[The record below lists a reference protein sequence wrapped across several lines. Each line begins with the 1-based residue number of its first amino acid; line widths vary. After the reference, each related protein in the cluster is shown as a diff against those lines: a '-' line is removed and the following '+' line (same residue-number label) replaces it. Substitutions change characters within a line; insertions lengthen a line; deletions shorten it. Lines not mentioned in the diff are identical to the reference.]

1 MPEGE
6 LDILIT
12 RVIDGR
18 ASQDDWR
25 RLEILSAA
33 DPGVW
38 RDLAQAQRDDAA
50 LRQAMMRVAGVASGV
65 DLPVHEAR
73 EQAAV
78 EITRDRSRRVAM
90 WGGWL
95 AAAAVTLA
103 FVSQRP
109 VGTGPNTGGTQA
121 AGAPLLSAADA
132 FNRYLEEGRKEGSV
146 IEELP
151 EKVLVNTAPAPDGQG
166 YNVVYLRLIMERA
179 QVPDLYRFSSD
190 EFGRAAPVRI
200 RVTPRTESTNRPY

>member
-6 LDILIT
+6 LDILVT

-18 ASQDDWR
+18 ASQEDWR
-25 RLEILSAA
+25 RLEILGAA

-50 LRQAMMRVAGVASGV
+50 LRQVMMRVSGVASGI
-65 DLPVHEAR
+65 DLEVNEAR
-73 EQAAV
+73 ERDAV
-78 EITRDRSRRVAM
+78 EVTRDRSRRVAM

-109 VGTGPNTGGTQA
+109 AGTAPNTGAQT

-132 FNRYLEEGRKEGSV
+132 LNRYLEEGRREGSV

-190 EFGRAAPVRI
+190 EFGRAAPVRV
-200 RVTPRTESTNRPY
+200 RVAPRTESTNRPY